1 MDIGNTGS
9 PASAYTILTFGQVN
23 VGDRLPALVH
33 EVTATSVILGALAS
47 RDWRPMHHDRDFAQ
61 QRNGTR
67 DIFMNTPNQAAWL
80 ERFITDWAGP
90 RSRIGRYKFRMG
102 DSVCPGDT
110 MTLRGEVE
118 AKEIDGQSCHWVTL
132 RITLAVGDQEKT
144 RFSARVA
151 LPADET
157 DNPWER
163 TGERWQP

>member
-1 MDIGNTGS
+1 MSTTKY
-9 PASAYTILTFGQVN
+9 ASLTIDRVQ
-23 VGDRLPALVH
+23 VGDKLPALAH

-90 RSRIGRYKFRMG
+90 KARIGRYKFRMG
-102 DSVCPGDT
+102 NSICPGDKMLFT
-110 MTLRGEVE
+110 GEVVAVE
-118 AKEIDGQSCHWVTL
+118 TDAQSCCWVK
-132 RITLAVGDQEKT
+132 LAISLSVDTQEKT
-144 RFSARVA
+144 RFTARVA
-151 LPADET
+151 LPADER
-157 DNPWER
+157 DNPWAR